1 MEMLKL
7 TFIDTESA
15 WDEHLHEDYRAID
28 PKGVAKLE
36 RQGRKRHNQAC
47 KRVFAAAALDIAI
60 GEDRTLAVEGLS
72 TWTEREY
79 GDEEA
84 VIAGLLDHIRFHP
97 DHRVV
102 SYGGLAA
109 ELPLL
114 TLGAMEYGL
123 VLPDQLRG
131 NQPVRPWQMRPHMD
145 LALELKGQGRDWAH
159 LSEIGL
165 RMGLPRE
172 LFIGKTEVN
181 APAST
186 EEWIEVRRHVGCDVL
201 LTAMVTLAWLRAQG
215 RISIDMPAAIYTLSD
230 WFLRRTGAETHMAA
244 SLTELRQRMADRL
257 AWETDLAA

>member
-1 MEMLKL
+1 MLKL

-15 WDEHLHEDYRAID
+15 WDEHLHEAYRAID

-36 RQGRKRHNQAC
+36 REGRKRHNQAC
-47 KRVFAAAALDIAI
+47 KRIFTAGALDLVI
-60 GEDRTLAVEGLS
+60 GDDRTMTIEGLS
-72 TWTEREY
+72 TWTEREH

-84 VIAGLLDHIRFHP
+84 VVEGLLDHIRFRP

-102 SYGGLAA
+102 TYGGLAA

-114 TLGAMEYGL
+114 TLGAMQYGL

-131 NQPVRPWQMRPHMD
+131 NQRVRYGGMRPHTD

-172 LFIGKTEVN
+172 LFIGKAEVELPRT
-181 APAST
+181 A
-186 EEWIEVRRHVGCDVL
+186 EEWIDVRRHVSCDVV
-201 LTAMVTLAWLRAQG
+201 LTAMITLSWLRVQG
-215 RISIDMPAAIYTLSD
+215 RIGIDMPSSIYQLAD
-230 WFLRRTGAETHMAA
+230 WLLRRTGYETRMAA
-244 SLTELRQRMADRL
+244 PLVELRQRMVEQIG
-257 AWETDLAA
+257 WELGKAA